1 MESLYP
7 NLDSELS
14 RRNLNYRDL
23 APVVGVSEM
32 QMYRRL
38 RGQTNWRLDE
48 AVKVCLFLDSP
59 DVSSLFA
66 RR

>member
-48 AVKVCLFLDSP
+48 AVKVWWFLDSP